1 MTAVDA
7 LGRAFGLYRR
17 TAMSRSAIVLVL
29 ANVIPLVGVVFFGWS
44 LLTILV
50 LYWVENGIVGLW
62 NVLKIALAQGSILPT
77 VVDMPDAAA
86 RAATRSPEQAASLQ
100 AAWRQMRSGQTQ
112 PVADASTAASP
123 LSGSIGAVGRLGIA
137 LFFAVHY
144 GIFWLGHGFFVLFA
158 LPQFGL
164 MRSPSSAPCFVEL
177 PGGFF
182 PPPGPG
188 FPPFPGSGVECAASP
203 FGEVL
208 WGSVGLAALALF
220 LSHGASFLFNYVGRG
235 EYRTTSPARQMGA
248 VYGRVVVLHLTIIFG
263 AMVVAFLGSPLG
275 ALLVLIVLKTVFD
288 LTLHLREHRNA
299 ARSPASAR
307 EVAAAGPPPTPA

>member
-7 LGRAFGLYRR
+7 MGRAFGLYRR
-17 TAMSRSAIVLVL
+17 TAMSRSAIVLVV

-50 LYWVENGIVGLW
+50 LYWVENGIVGLL
-62 NVLKIALAQGSILPT
+62 NVPKILFSQGSLMPAIP
-77 VVDMPDAAA
+77 DMPDAAA
-86 RAATRSPEQAASLQ
+86 RAATASPEQAASLQ
-100 AAWRQMRSGQTQ
+100 AAWRQMRDNRAQL
-112 PVADASTAASP
+112 VAGPGGATTRAGPLPTPLSSP
-123 LSGSIGAVGRLGIA
+123 LAVAGRLGLA

-164 MRSPSSAPCFVEL
+164 MRSSSPGPCFDGL
-177 PGGFF
+177 SGGSLS
-182 PPPGPG
+182 PPAPG

-220 LSHGASFLFNYVGRG
+220 LSHGASFLFNFVGRG

-275 ALLVLIVLKTVFD
+275 ALLVLIVLKTAFD

-299 ARSPASAR
+299 ARGAQGAL
-307 EVAAAGPPPTPA
+307 TPSV